1 MVSTANILKPRLEI
15 NNFRFP
21 ASLLYYLF
29 CMQKSRRKTT
39 KKSPEYWGFDTGN
52 IDKKVRPQDDFYQY
66 ANGGW
71 IRKNKIP
78 PTEARWGTFTMLR
91 YTTEQQLKTIVA
103 ALAGKKN
110 FKKGTPEQLI
120 ADMYRSALDTAQ
132 RNKLGSRPL
141 AHLRTD
147 IQNIA
152 SKKGVVEYAARM
164 HRLGGTALW
173 EVEIDQDAKN
183 SNRYL
188 LHVVQGGLGLPDR
201 EYYIN
206 SAAEQKRVRAA
217 YQLHIKNF
225 FCLFGAAPAT
235 AEKAV
240 HIVMKIETHIAKIS
254 MSKEE
259 TRDVEKTYNKKTLG
273 ALRREAS
280 QIDWHE
286 YLQLLDAGAER
297 EVVVAQPTFFREL
310 GKLLDSVPLTEW
322 KVYLEWHCLNSFAPL
337 LSQKFARASFNF
349 YGTTLTGSK
358 KMRPLWRRALGSV
371 NTNVGDA
378 LGKRYVQKHFSKG
391 AKKQM
396 EALVRNLFAAYE
408 TRIKKLDWM
417 SAATKQKALHKLHAM
432 NRKIGYPTKWENYR
446 GLTIRPDDYFG
457 NVLRSRE
464 FEHCR
469 GMQRLRRPVN
479 RHEWFMTPQTVNA
492 YCHFNLN
499 EIVFPAAIL
508 QPPFF
513 DPRADDAVNYGAIG
527 AVIGHEITH
536 GFDDQG
542 SKFDAHGNMQCWWTK
557 KDSVYFNKKGQLL
570 ATQVNRYE
578 VTPGVRANGKL
589 TLGENSA
596 DLGGVAIAYDA
607 LQKCLKKTGKKIV
620 AGFTPEQRFF
630 LGFAQGERE
639 LARVEFIKT
648 QAFTD
653 PHAAAPL
660 RVNGPVSNLSAFY
673 EAFDVKKGDKLFRT
687 EKNRARIW

>member
-1 MVSTANILKPRLEI
+1 MQ
-15 NNFRFP
+15 NFR
-21 ASLLYYLF
+21 
-29 CMQKSRRKTT
+29 RKAI
-39 KKSPEYWGFDTGN
+39 KRDPKYWGFDVGN
-52 IDKKVRPQDDFYQY
+52 LDRKVRPQDDFYNY

-78 PTEARWGTFTMLR
+78 PAEARWGTFTMLR
-91 YTTEQQLKTIVA
+91 YTTEQQLKNIVED
-103 ALAGKKN
+103 LLQSRRPSGSGPRPKRRGKH

-120 ADMYRSALDTAQ
+120 ADMYRSAMDTA
-132 RNKLGSRPL
+132 RRDKLGHHPL
-141 AHLRTD
+141 LAWRKD
-147 IQNIA
+147 IQNIT
-152 SKKGVVEYAARM
+152 SKKEIVGHAARM
-164 HRLGGTALW
+164 HRLGGLAFW
-173 EVEIDQDAKN
+173 ELELDQDAKN

-188 LHVVQGGLGLPDR
+188 LHLVQDGLGMPDR
-201 EYYIN
+201 EYYL
-206 SAAEQKRVRAA
+206 SHATEQKRVREA
-217 YQLHIKNF
+217 YKAHIKKLLR
-225 FCLFGAAPAT
+225 LFGFAPAA
-235 AEKAV
+235 AEQAMRT
-240 HIVMKIETHIAKIS
+240 VMKIETHLAKIS
-254 MSKEE
+254 MPKEE
-259 TRDVEKTYNKKTLG
+259 TRDVEKTYNKKSLTTLM
-273 ALRREAS
+273 RELP
-280 QIDWHE
+280 QIDWRE
-286 YLQLLDAGAER
+286 YFALLDAGAER
-297 EVVVAQPTFFREL
+297 LPAQAGEVVVAQPKFFRGL
-310 GKLLDSVPLTEW
+310 GRLFDNIPLQDW
-322 KVYLEWHCLNSFAPL
+322 KIYLEWHCINSFAPL

-349 YGTTLTGSK
+349 YGTVLTGSK

-396 EALVRNLFAAYE
+396 EALVRNLFVAYE
-408 TRIKKLDWM
+408 VRIKKLDWM

-432 NRKIGYPTKWENYR
+432 NRKIGYPAQWETYR

-469 GMQRLRRPVN
+469 GMRRLQKSVN

-513 DPRADDAVNYGAIG
+513 DSRADDAVNYGAIG

-542 SKFDAHGNMQCWWTK
+542 SKFDAHGNMHSWWTK
-557 KDSVYFNKKGQLL
+557 KDSAYFVKKGHLL
-570 ATQVNRYE
+570 TRQFNQYE
-578 VTPGVRANGKL
+578 VVPGVRANGKL

-596 DLGGVAIAYDA
+596 DLGGAAIAYDA
-607 LQKCLKKTGKKIV
+607 LQRRLVKTGRKVV

-639 LARVEFIKT
+639 LARVEFTKT

-660 RVNGPVSNLSAFY
+660 RVNGPASNLPAFY
-673 EAFDVKKGDKLFRT
+673 EAFNVKKGDKLFRT